1 VPLSHGNL
9 AASLA
14 NIALTY
20 ELGPGDRSLLVMP
33 LFHVHGLMA
42 GASDF
47 FSGSYLERSAR
58 SAVLPSTDVRRM
70 TVWREVCHAGEKIVQ
85 SDVMWRQP
93 PALQSQRLAGSAQQG
108 GRACVHKQHADAGLL
123 SCPSGTQAG

>member
-1 VPLSHGNL
+1 MPLSHGNL

-42 GASDF
+42 GALVLNL
-47 FSGSYLERSAR
+47 GLRRGMRSA
-58 SAVLPSTDVRRM
+58 M
-70 TVWREVCHAGEKIVQ
+70 
-85 SDVMWRQP
+85 
-93 PALQSQRLAGSAQQG
+93 
-108 GRACVHKQHADAGLL
+108 LL
-123 SCPSGTQAG
+123 SSAARD